1 MTIEILTPTHESQS
15 ATLKLAA
22 RPASLAGATVGFIS
36 NGKEGTIGFFDH
48 LERLL
53 HERFAVATVERFTK
67 SNFSAPAEPAII
79 EAAAGWQLAIT
90 GLGD

>member
-1 MTIEILTPTHESQS
+1 MTIDVLDPTDESRS
-15 ATLKLAA
+15 ATLELAP
-22 RPASLAGATVGFIS
+22 RPASLAGATVGFLS

-53 HERFAVATVERFTK
+53 RERFAVARVERCTK

-79 EAAAGWQLAIT
+79 EAAARWQLAIT

>member
-1 MTIEILTPTHESQS
+1 MTLEVLNPTHETNS
-15 ATLKLAA
+15 AKLTLAP
-22 RPASLAGATVGFIS
+22 RPGSLEGATVGFIS

-53 HERFAVATVERFTK
+53 RERFAVARVERLTK
-67 SNFSAPAEPAII
+67 SNFSAPAEKEII
-79 EAAAGWQLAIT
+79 DAAAGWQLAVT

>member
-1 MTIEILTPTHESQS
+1 MTIEVLTPIHESQS
-15 ATLKLAA
+15 AMLELAA
-22 RPASLAGATVGFIS
+22 RPASLVGATVGFIS
-36 NGKEGTIGFFDH
+36 NGKQGTIGFFDH

-53 HERFAVATVERFTK
+53 HERFAIAKVVRCTK